1 MNGGKEHIIHYLVYP
16 YMPRWLAQNLKIL

>member
-16 YMPRWLAQNLKIL
+16 YMPKFENFIA